1 MSTTTTPSQAYKQ
14 SPWRRQMQ
22 VIGAFMLVLVIVAT
36 IAGLYLSISGRAA
49 AAGRR
54 IQELEM
60 QATTL
65 NLEINNLR
73 TRLAQVSSSHAL
85 NERIN
90 DLNMRILDPHTTIY
104 LEVPGYSPDIRKG
117 SGNQPA
123 PETAPKAKLLPEY
136 TSSLWDWL
144 REKIWTV
151 SPQPSITD
159 EVTP

>member
-1 MSTTTTPSQAYKQ
+1 
-14 SPWRRQMQ
+14 MQ

-65 NLEINNLR
+65 NLDINNLR

-85 NERIN
+85 NERIS
-90 DLNMRILDPHTTIY
+90 DLNMRILDPPIPPFIWKCP
-104 LEVPGYSPDIRKG
+104 V
-117 SGNQPA
+117 
-123 PETAPKAKLLPEY
+123 TALTFAKAVEI
-136 TSSLWDWL
+136 SQ
-144 REKIWTV
+144 R
-151 SPQPSITD
+151 Q
-159 EVTP
+159 

>member
-1 MSTTTTPSQAYKQ
+1 
-14 SPWRRQMQ
+14 MQ

-85 NERIN
+85 NERIS
-90 DLNMRILDPHTTIY
+90 DLNMRILDPIPPFTWKCP
-104 LEVPGYSPDIRKG
+104 V
-117 SGNQPA
+117 
-123 PETAPKAKLLPEY
+123 TALTFAKAVEI
-136 TSSLWDWL
+136 SQ
-144 REKIWTV
+144 R
-151 SPQPSITD
+151 Q
-159 EVTP
+159 